1 MGIQN
6 CNNHSSLFDPSS
18 HSTKQNKKMEVSKS
32 DIDFEFDSSD
42 TENGGDNISIAT
54 DASSQVRSPL
64 SRNGIRAFSKQLD
77 RGLNLQDDDDDDDEG
92 DAFLSGIGGDD
103 SDNSDLSIGSE
114 ELMSPMARNGDDKRV
129 RVHSDEFGPPMV
141 VPLKTGSDHSGS
153 GNMNDPIEPGSR
165 SSRSSRRSNRSGS
178 FHRRAPG
185 RTKSGEGLTAST
197 HSAASGRRRPP
208 PRTKSG
214 EGIVKKDDDVGGVSN
229 HRRRPPPRTKSG
241 NADGIRRR
249 PPQRTKSGGTLRGG
263 RKTDNGEDNEEEEES
278 IYYEEKLPDDDSFD
292 ESADP
297 TSPIR
302 RHKSTGHEDSE
313 YREMALKRNSARR
326 QKSSDFLGAMRDA
339 TRNMPGRSQSG
350 VGITNGR
357 RRGPSRSKSSGV
369 MPLND
374 SEEFSCP
381 GTPGRKPLRRK
392 APARTKSGGTLK
404 SALPL
409 ET

>member
-1 MGIQN
+1 
-6 CNNHSSLFDPSS
+6 
-18 HSTKQNKKMEVSKS
+18 MEVSKS

-42 TENGGDNISIAT
+42 SEDGGDDISIAT
-54 DASSQVRSPL
+54 DASSEARSPL
-64 SRNGIRAFSKQLD
+64 TRRGIRAVTKQLD
-77 RGLNLQDDDDDDDEG
+77 NALGLEDEG
-92 DAFLSGIGGDD
+92 DDFLSGIGGDDDD

-114 ELMSPMARNGDDKRV
+114 ELLSPMPRNDKQRV
-129 RVHSDEFGPPMV
+129 RVNSDEFGPPMV
-141 VPLKTGSDHSGS
+141 VPLKTGSDHSGG
-153 GNMNDPIEPGSR
+153 GNMNEPIEPGSR

-178 FHRRAPG
+178 FHRRAPV
-185 RTKSGEGLTAST
+185 RTKSGEGLTTST
-197 HSAASGRRRPP
+197 HSAASGMRRPP

-214 EGIVKKDDDVGGVSN
+214 EGIVKKGGNGEDDVGGVSN

-241 NADGIRRR
+241 NADGILRR
-249 PPQRTKSGGTLRGG
+249 PPNRTKSGGTLRGG
-263 RKTDNGEDNEEEEES
+263 RKSENGSEENEEEEEEEES

-292 ESADP
+292 ESAVP
-297 TSPIR
+297 TSPAR

-326 QKSSDFLGAMRDA
+326 QRSSDFLGAMRDA
-339 TRNMPGRSQSG
+339 TRNMPGRSQSAL
-350 VGITNGR
+350 GIANGR

-374 SEEFSCP
+374 GGGSDELSCP

-392 APARTKSGGTLK
+392 APARTKSGGTLR